1 MIRFVLKSRQKTE
14 GENVKKRGE
23 SVANLVIFLLGMPIL
38 SVSVMVWVFSLRFA
52 FWYYDSR
59 IGEETADQS
68 KADYRLVRINADSNE
83 NTSNTDYWFLQNDA
97 IYHYSLPDGPL
108 ELVWECEEEQA
119 IRNPWENGQEIYFR
133 LEGKDYE
140 DEGIWKMRYQGGA
153 PEPVSEEEEKQF
165 LDREEQKLK
174 RTLPSVWL
182 NGQLVTFDDDF
193 GEIEYYYR
201 LEDGEAQH
209 IDCLQKWRFRKGNL
223 YSGNLTTDREDIIGL
238 VQVASLR
245 RVLWFQDIVMH
256 RHLVK
261 EVVFRLNPET
271 GENEILYETEN
282 NLTRIVGYHNKKIY
296 LVRDYCIYTVDV
308 QTGEEQELCRLWQDE
323 RKDRCDYL
331 FDWQGDYLIVQR
343 QDWETCKVH
352 AVGVEE

>member
-1 MIRFVLKSRQKTE
+1 M
-14 GENVKKRGE
+14 KKRGE

-38 SVSVMVWVFSLRFA
+38 FVSVMVWVLSLRFA

-59 IGEETADQS
+59 LGEETADQS
-68 KADYRLVRINADSNE
+68 KADYRLIRINADSNE

-140 DEGIWKMRYQGGA
+140 DEGIWKMRYLGGE
-153 PEPVSEEEEKQF
+153 PKPVS
-165 LDREEQKLK
+165 
-174 RTLPSVWL
+174 
-182 NGQLVTFDDDF
+182 
-193 GEIEYYYR
+193 
-201 LEDGEAQH
+201 EDGEAQH

-223 YSGNLTTDREDIIGL
+223 YSR
-238 VQVASLR
+238 
-245 RVLWFQDIVMH
+245 
-256 RHLVK
+256 
-261 EVVFRLNPET
+261 
-271 GENEILYETEN
+271 

-343 QDWETCKVH
+343 QDWESCEVY